1 MEPVGVR
8 VCRETKQVSYK
19 IPRWFNFSV
28 VVGNSLICISE
39 GTAEP
44 EGGRGGWDWKPG
56 LGASI
61 PAVCAVSQLLL
72 QSRGLQGSG
81 SAQHTLPLTIPGLWC
96 IKTPVAQGWALDLG
110 LCLPVGIAAPP
121 VTQFSL

>member
-1 MEPVGVR
+1 MEPVRVR
-8 VCRETKQVSYK
+8 VCRETKQVSYT
-19 IPRWFNFSV
+19 ISHWFHFSA

-61 PAVCAVSQLLL
+61 AGVGAVSQLLL
-72 QSRGLQGSG
+72 QSRGVQ
-81 SAQHTLPLTIPGLWC
+81 AQ
-96 IKTPVAQGWALDLG
+96 V
-110 LCLPVGIAAPP
+110 
-121 VTQFSL
+121 